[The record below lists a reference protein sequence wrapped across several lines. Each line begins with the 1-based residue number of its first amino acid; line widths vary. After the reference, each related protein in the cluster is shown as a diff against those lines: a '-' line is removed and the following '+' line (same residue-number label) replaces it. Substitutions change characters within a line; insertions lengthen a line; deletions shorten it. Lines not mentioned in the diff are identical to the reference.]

1 MNPASSSDSN
11 LRLWPGVLAL
21 ALQWFGRFVLPVL
34 LPAAMPIGMMGS
46 LVLGAV
52 ILIWWAFFSRAPR
65 IERFGG
71 AVLVLIALFSLPLLA
86 HKSIAGGMMGFMPF
100 IYGVPLLSLALVGW
114 AVSGRHLSEASR
126 RPALVAAVALACASL
141 LVLRT
146 EGMDGDASANFQLR
160 WSPTA
165 EERLLAESEEP
176 VAGSVAVTNAEGGE
190 WPGFRGVHRDGG
202 VAGVRVGTDWS
213 QSPPEE
219 VWSRPVGPGWSS
231 FAVSGELFFTQ
242 EQRGEEEVVTAY
254 ELSTGEPVWLH
265 ADTARFWESN
275 AGAGPRSTPTYH
287 EGRLYTLGATGLL
300 NVLDAA
306 DGSVVWSRNAE
317 DDAGTEVPDW
327 AYSGSPL
334 VWGDVVLVPVSA
346 ALMAYDRETGEPRW
360 KVPARGVSYSSPHLM
375 TVDGVEQV
383 LFQSG
388 YDIASYAVDGT
399 ELWKHEWTGYPIVQP
414 AQNAEG
420 DVLFAVNS
428 QSGLRRLAVTQGEG
442 GWNVEEV
449 WTSIGLKP
457 YFSDYVLHDGHAYG
471 FDGGILSC
479 IELESGER
487 QWKGGRYGH
496 GQMIRLS
503 DQGVL
508 LVLSEKGGLAVVRA
522 SPEGFEEI
530 TKAPA
535 IEGKTWN
542 HPVLVND
549 LLLVRNDES
558 MAAFRLP
565 PARG

>member
-1 MNPASSSDSN
+1 MNPASSNELN

-34 LPAAMPIGMMGS
+34 VPALMPVSVLGS
-46 LVLGAV
+46 LALGVV
-52 ILIWWAFFSRAPR
+52 ILLWWTFFSRAPR
-65 IERFGG
+65 IERWGG
-71 AVLVLIALFSLPLLA
+71 TALVLLALFSIPLLA
-86 HKSIAGGMMGFMPF
+86 HESITGGMMGFMPF
-100 IYGVPLLSLALVGW
+100 VYGIPLLCLALVGW
-114 AVSGRHLSEASR
+114 AVLRRHLSEGSR
-126 RPALVAAVALACASL
+126 RPALAAALVLACGSL

-146 EGMDGDASANFQLR
+146 EGMDGDGSANFQLR
-160 WSPTA
+160 WAPTA
-165 EERLLAESEEP
+165 EERLLAEREEP
-176 VAGSVAVTNAEGGE
+176 LSGSSAAVNQAGSE
-190 WPGFRGVHRDGG
+190 WPGFRGVHRDGS
-202 VAGVRVGTDWS
+202 VAGVRIGTDWA

-231 FAVSGELFFTQ
+231 FAVSGELVFTQ

-275 AGAGPRSTPTYH
+275 AGAGPRSTPTFH

-300 NVLDAA
+300 NVLEAA
-306 DGSVVWSRNAE
+306 DGRVVWSRNAE
-317 DDAGTEVPDW
+317 EDAGTEVPDW

-334 VWGDVVLVPVSA
+334 VWGDVVLVPVSG
-346 ALMAYDRETGEPRW
+346 ALVAYDRDTGEPRW
-360 KVPARGVSYSSPHLM
+360 NVPAGGVSYSSPHQM

-388 YDIASYAVDGT
+388 EGIFGYAADGT
-399 ELWKHEWTGYPIVQP
+399 ELWKHEWGGYPIVQP
-414 AQNAEG
+414 AQTAEG
-420 DVLFAVNS
+420 DVLLAVDS
-428 QSGLRRLAVTQGEG
+428 QNGLRRLAVSQGES

-457 YFSDYVLHDGHAYG
+457 YFSDYVIHDGHAYG

-496 GQMIRLS
+496 GQMIHLS

-508 LVLSEKGGLAVVRA
+508 LVLSEKGGLALVRA

-530 TKAPA
+530 TRAPA

-542 HPVLVND
+542 HPVLVDD
-549 LLLVRNDES
+549 LLLVRNDVS

-565 PARG
+565 AG